1 MKLFT
6 IGKDQF
12 ITFAFLLSFLC
23 LCVCVC
29 GFYLFVCVWLFFFGV
44 CVCIWSSPGL
54 IVTTTKRKKAAAKNT
69 EDGVAADC
77 LEVVAGAEGGD
88 DYGLNQG

>member
-1 MKLFT
+1 MCVSVV
-6 IGKDQF
+6 F
-12 ITFAFLLSFLC
+12 IC
-23 LCVCVC
+23 LCVSGFFFWCVC
-29 GFYLFVCVWLFFFGV
+29 D